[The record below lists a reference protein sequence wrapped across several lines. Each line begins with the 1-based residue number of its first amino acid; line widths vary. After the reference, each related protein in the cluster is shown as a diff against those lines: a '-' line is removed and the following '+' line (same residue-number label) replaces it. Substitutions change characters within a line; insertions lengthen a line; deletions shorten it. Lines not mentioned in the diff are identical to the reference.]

1 MALSLAL
8 HGLAV
13 LLLFAAGA
21 SGSSTTD
28 EPALIVEVAFA
39 ASAAVEAVEHA
50 ADIMAP
56 NAEPT
61 PESMPEPTRPAQP
74 ERLVEP
80 APSQEPPPV
89 DLSHLK
95 PVELAR
101 PEEPPPVDLS
111 ALKPIELPA
120 AQEPPPV
127 KTTELK
133 PVEPAKPAPPPKPEQ
148 ARPAPRAAAP
158 KVQANHNPG
167 STSDAQTAAA
177 GFLAAPIVFEGKP
190 RFRHPP
196 TPAAYPPRAVELNQQ
211 GEVLVRVRL
220 DTGGAAVEIVLHR
233 SCGYQL
239 LDRAALAAVREWHF
253 HPAVR
258 DGRPVAA
265 WVEIPVRFHLR

>member
-21 SGSSTTD
+21 SGNSAAD
-28 EPALIVEVAFA
+28 EPALMVEVAFA

-50 ADIMAP
+50 AEIVAP

-61 PESMPEPTRPAQP
+61 VEPLQP

-80 APSQEPPPV
+80 TPSQEPPPV

-95 PVELAR
+95 PVELA
-101 PEEPPPVDLS
+101 PSEEPPPVDLS
-111 ALKPIELPA
+111 ALKPLELMA

-127 KTTELK
+127 KPTELK
-133 PVEPAKPAPPPKPEQ
+133 PIEPAKPAPPTKPEQ
-148 ARPAPRAAAP
+148 ARPAPRPAAP
-158 KVQANHNPG
+158 KVQANHNLG
-167 STSDAQTAAA
+167 STSDTQTAAA
-177 GFLAAPIVFEGKP
+177 GFLSAPIVFEGKP

-196 TPAAYPPRAVELNQQ
+196 TPAAYPSRAIELNQQ

-220 DTGGAAVEIVLHR
+220 DTDGTAVEIVLHR

-258 DGRPVAA
+258 DGKAVAA

>member
-1 MALSLAL
+1 MAMSLAL

-21 SGSSTTD
+21 SGSSTD
-28 EPALIVEVAFA
+28 EPALMVEVSFA
-39 ASAAVEAVEHA
+39 ASSAVEAVEHA
-50 ADIMAP
+50 AEVMAP
-56 NAEPT
+56 PTEPT
-61 PESMPEPTRPAQP
+61 PEPAKP
-74 ERLVEP
+74 SPPLERVVEL
-80 APSQEPPPV
+80 APSEEPPPV

-95 PVELAR
+95 PIELA
-101 PEEPPPVDLS
+101 PAEEPPPVDLS
-111 ALKPIELPA
+111 HLKPIELMA

-127 KTTELK
+127 KPAELK
-133 PVEPAKPAPPPKPEQ
+133 PAKPAKPPPPPKIER
-148 ARPAPRAAAP
+148 ARPAPRPAAP
-158 KVQANHNPG
+158 KVQANSNFA
-167 STSDAQTAAA
+167 SASDAQAAAA
-177 GFLAAPIVFEGKP
+177 GFIPAPIVFEGKP

-196 TPAAYPPRAVELNQQ
+196 TPAVYPQRAIELNQQ

-220 DTGGAAVEIVLHR
+220 DRGGTAVEIVLHR

-239 LDRAALAAVREWHF
+239 LDRAALTAVREWQF